1 MRLEIKGNTPALKN
15 AKQIFI
21 NKRTGKPFITSSSL
35 SKEWQA
41 EAKRQ
46 LTEQFA
52 GYKVTDYPI
61 SVAME
66 FYFKTKRAK
75 DLDNAATSVLD
86 AMVHSGVIE
95 DDNINYVDN
104 ISLSFG
110 GYDKDDPRV
119 IIYLDD

>member
-15 AKQIFI
+15 AKQIFV
-21 NKRTGKPFITSSSL
+21 NRRTGKPFITSSNL

-41 EAKRQ
+41 SAKQQ
-46 LTEQFA
+46 LREQFE
-52 GYKVTDYPI
+52 GYKISGYPI
-61 SVAME
+61 SIAME

-86 AMVHSGVIE
+86 AMVAAGVIE
-95 DDNINYVDN
+95 DDNINFVDN
-104 ISLSFG
+104 ISISFG
-110 GYDKDDPRV
+110 GFDKDDPKV

>member
-1 MRLEIKGNTPALKN
+1 MKLEIKGNTPALKN
-15 AKQIFI
+15 AKQIFM
-21 NKRTGKPFITSSSL
+21 NKRTGKPFITSSNL

-41 EAKRQ
+41 DAKRQ
-46 LTEQFA
+46 LQEQFE
-52 GYKVTDYPI
+52 GYKVSGYPI
-61 SVAME
+61 SIAME

-86 AMVHSGVIE
+86 ALVHAGVIE

-104 ISLSFG
+104 LSISFEG
-110 GYDKDDPRV
+110 FDKENPRV